1 MNIKTK
7 MTLATGTCWCS
18 VVFHAVRCNITGR
31 ECLYTDGGILDQY
44 PIHCF
49 DRTYLTHNL
58 TTQLLAFFGARRHT
72 RAICYRNSVCHLSLI
87 HI

>member
-1 MNIKTK
+1 MSCYKIVTGELV
-7 MTLATGTCWCS
+7 TLHFA

-49 DRTYLTHNL
+49 DGTY
-58 TTQLLAFFGARRHT
+58 
-72 RAICYRNSVCHLSLI
+72 I
-87 HI
+87 